1 LHIVHHANPPPLR
14 LVSTPLQSGAL
25 ARVREALAFRY
36 RVDREL
42 GAGGMATVY
51 LANDIRHDREVA
63 IKVLHADVAGTVE
76 HDRFIREIKLAAS
89 LTHPHILPLYDS
101 GERNDIMY
109 FVMPVMRGQT
119 LRERLLEEGRLAVA
133 TATRLAD
140 EVADALAYAHRQG
153 IVHRDIKPE
162 NILLHEGHAIVADFG
177 IGKALAAARETSTLT
192 QAGMMIGT
200 PAYMSPE
207 QAAGEELDGRSDLFA
222 LGCVLYEMLTG
233 DAAFAAPT
241 AAALIARRFFYT
253 PPSVAVSRAEVPASI
268 AWLVQQLLARD
279 AVDRPASAADVV
291 ALLRTPSTP
300 RDIVARPTPIAA
312 NRIAVLPFVNM
323 SADADNE
330 YFSDGLT
337 EDNIPDLTPSRARRA
352 PPRPSSAQHK
362 GSTMSP
368 RDIGSAL
375 GVHYLLT
382 GSVRRAGTA
391 LRIAAHLV
399 EATDD
404 RQLWG
409 EAYNGTMDDV
419 FDLQERVSRQIVA
432 ALGITLNA
440 EEDRRLGARG
450 IVNARAYELYLE
462 ARAEIRNAGMTTD
475 RWIALIDR
483 AVAIEGDVP
492 TLRGVRLWGEVTR
505 LKMGIGDPA
514 SLVDIDARARAL
526 IDDAP
531 DGAWGYAAL
540 GYASIE
546 HGDMGKAIKWFRQA
560 LERDPSD
567 AETWFWYIAAL
578 GYAGLIE
585 EATQAVRE
593 LEARDP
599 LSPQTWLISVMPHF
613 FGGAVEKA
621 LPALNR
627 TLDVTPNDLFA
638 HWDLAYAYMMLR
650 DTERAQPHVDF
661 MLQLAPNVPYVIQS
675 NALQL
680 VLKGDHAAGLAA
692 LGELNLT
699 AFDGHLTFHFT
710 EIFALTG
717 DLERAMDILALA
729 VRKGFFPVGFI
740 AKYCTLIEPLRG
752 HPGFA
757 NIVAMATTRMQAIRE
772 NSQRT

>member
-337 EDNIPDLTPSRARRA
+337 EEIITDLSRI
-352 PPRPSSAQHK
+352 K
-362 GSTMSP
+362 
-368 RDIGSAL
+368 
-375 GVHYLLT
+375 
-382 GSVRRAGTA
+382 A
-391 LRIAAHLV
+391 LRVLRTTQGQHHEPAGHRIGAGRALSAH
-399 EATDD
+399 
-404 RQLWG
+404 G
-409 EAYNGTMDDV
+409 ECA
-419 FDLQERVSRQIVA
+419 
-432 ALGITLNA
+432 
-440 EEDRRLGARG
+440 ARG
-450 IVNARAYELYLE
+450 D
-462 ARAEIRNAGMTTD
+462 G
-475 RWIALIDR
+475 
-483 AVAIEGDVP
+483 
-492 TLRGVRLWGEVTR
+492 
-505 LKMGIGDPA
+505 
-514 SLVDIDARARAL
+514 
-526 IDDAP
+526 AP
-531 DGAWGYAAL
+531 DRGAPG
-540 GYASIE
+540 G
-546 HGDMGKAIKWFRQA
+546 GD
-560 LERDPSD
+560 
-567 AETWFWYIAAL
+567 
-578 GYAGLIE
+578 
-585 EATQAVRE
+585 
-593 LEARDP
+593 
-599 LSPQTWLISVMPHF
+599 
-613 FGGAVEKA
+613 
-621 LPALNR
+621 
-627 TLDVTPNDLFA
+627 
-638 HWDLAYAYMMLR
+638 
-650 DTERAQPHVDF
+650 
-661 MLQLAPNVPYVIQS
+661 
-675 NALQL
+675 
-680 VLKGDHAAGLAA
+680 
-692 LGELNLT
+692 
-699 AFDGHLTFHFT
+699 
-710 EIFALTG
+710 
-717 DLERAMDILALA
+717 
-729 VRKGFFPVGFI
+729 
-740 AKYCTLIEPLRG
+740 
-752 HPGFA
+752 
-757 NIVAMATTRMQAIRE
+757 
-772 NSQRT
+772 